1 MGTEEDKLK
10 DPPRVQLELQADGLR
25 IRWGPQKGRWG
36 VFKEDADPVEVEIK
50 EWHLYV
56 SEKPPGYGA
65 KSKGIISKTV
75 GTKTEIIIPRDDLH
89 QHKVVIAQVL
99 GGFKSKDLEGEEFM
113 EGIYS
118 EPESLEI
125 NWSSQHP
132 EK

>member
-25 IRWGPQKGRWG
+25 ISWGPKMGHWG
-36 VFKEDADPVEVEIK
+36 VFEEDAKAKPVKVEIK
-50 EWHLYV
+50 EWQLYV
-56 SEKPPGYGA
+56 SEKPPGDGA
-65 KSKGIISKTV
+65 KSKEIIFCKTV
-75 GTKTEIIIPRDDLH
+75 GTMTEIIIPRDALP

-99 GGFKSKDLEGEEFM
+99 GGFKSKDLEGKEFM

-125 NWSSQHP
+125 NL
-132 EK
+132 KK

>member
-1 MGTEEDKLK
+1 MGTEKDKLK

-25 IRWGPQKGRWG
+25 ISWGPQTGLWG

-50 EWHLYV
+50 KWHLYV

-65 KSKGIISKTV
+65 KSKEIFSEPV
-75 GTKTEIIIPRDDLH
+75 GTKTEIIIPRDKLP

-99 GGFKSKDLEGEEFM
+99 GGFKSIDLKGKEFM

-125 NWSSQHP
+125 
-132 EK
+132 K